1 MAADPSLVA
10 RADRLDALLVR
21 TPTVPIEDE
30 ASGCTLWV
38 KLEFLQPSG
47 STKDRLAAF
56 VLGDAIRRGE
66 VGRDTLVVEAS
77 SGSTSIALAMACAH
91 LGLRFLAV
99 MPEGVSTERVLI
111 IRRYGGAV
119 ELTPRDGGPA
129 AAIVRTEAIAAA
141 DGTVFL
147 PRQFANPGNVEA
159 HATGTGPEL
168 LEAVGR
174 RLDGFVAG
182 VGTAGTLMGVARA
195 IRAAG
200 HDATRIAAVRP
211 TVGTRFAGQPEICAG
226 FSAGIPGVVEG
237 MSTLLDGDAVGL
249 GADLDVADDV
259 ALDAARELCAAGF
272 PVGLS
277 SGLNLA
283 GARMLANDL
292 GPGHHVATVL
302 CDRMERY
309 FSTGLFDDL
318 GPDPAPAP

>member
-1 MAADPSLVA
+1 MSVSRELVE
-10 RADRLDALLVR
+10 RADLLDRLVLA
-21 TPTVPIEDE
+21 TPTLPLEHE
-30 ASGCTLWV
+30 ATGCTIWV
-38 KLEFLQPSG
+38 KLEYLQPSG

-56 VLGDAIRRGE
+56 ILGRAIRDGE
-66 VGRDTLVVEAS
+66 IDERTVVIEAS
-77 SGSTSIALAMACAH
+77 SGSTSIAFAMACAR
-91 LGLRFLAV
+91 LGLRFVAV
-99 MPEGVSTERVLI
+99 MPAGVSAERVLI
-111 IRRYGGAV
+111 IRRYGGDV
-119 ELTPRDGGPA
+119 ELTPREGGPA
-129 AAIVRTEAIAAA
+129 AAIARTEELAAA
-141 DGTVFL
+141 DPHVFL

-168 LEAVGR
+168 LAALGR
-174 RLDGFVAG
+174 HHLDGFVAG

-195 IRAAG
+195 VRAAG
-200 HDATRIAAVRP
+200 HHDTCLAAVRP
-211 TVGTRFAGQPEICAG
+211 TIGADFAGQPEICAG

-249 GADLDVADDV
+249 EPDIDIADDV
-259 ALDAARELCAAGF
+259 ALRATRELCGRGF

-283 GARMLANDL
+283 GARVLAARL

-318 GPDPAPAP
+318 PPSP

>member
-1 MAADPSLVA
+1 MAVDPSLVR

-21 TPTVPIEDE
+21 TPTVPLEDE
-30 ASGCTLWV
+30 ATGCTLWM

-66 VGRDTLVVEAS
+66 VRAGTRVVEAS

-99 MPEGVSTERVLI
+99 MPDGVSTERVLI
-111 IRRYGGAV
+111 IRRYGGDV
-119 ELTPRDGGPA
+119 ELVPGGPA
-129 AAIVRTEAIAAA
+129 AAIGRAEAIGA
-141 DGTVFL
+141 DSRQVFL
-147 PRQFANPGNVEA
+147 PRQFANPGNVAA
-159 HATGTGPEL
+159 HETGTGPEL
-168 LEAVGR
+168 LEAVAR

-200 HDATRIAAVRP
+200 HDDTRIAAVRP
-211 TVGTRFAGQPEICAG
+211 TTGTRFAGQPEICAG

-237 MSTLLDGDAVGL
+237 MSTLLDRDAVGL
-249 GADLDVADDV
+249 LPDLDVADDV
-259 ALDAARELCAAGF
+259 ALDATRELCARGF

-318 GPDPAPAP
+318 IPAP